1 MKIFV
6 TVVLTIFIF
15 GLSDLYAQKCDR
27 VFLSGKVIDT
37 IQNQGFYN
45 LMVVNSTTGRAVF
58 GQPDGSLGG
67 FESCKKGPND
77 SQKVVKTI
85 TLTSKMPGSSQ
96 D

>member
-1 MKIFV
+1 MIEEPSLQNLQASSIDLMQFGPPPGHISV
-6 TVVLTIFIF
+6 TA
-15 GLSDLYAQKCDR
+15 DCKMQ
-27 VFLSGKVIDT
+27 
-37 IQNQGFYN
+37 
-45 LMVVNSTTGRAVF
+45 F